1 MRSRLTLAALVLVP
15 VLAGCTLLG
24 PGTHFDVTVAT
35 EAQGA
40 VLAQGTPAS
49 HAEIFFALTD
59 ADADRPVP
67 PNRTVEAGAGEPDAE
82 LAIPANMTKAIW
94 RLPLDAR
101 GEVTVRVPV
110 QRAVDATYRLVE
122 AEPAFHVS
130 ESECPEPQRLRSSLR
145 EERLDA
151 DETLTLPF
159 FVACGDG

>member
-1 MRSRLTLAALVLVP
+1 MRYGLAVAAVALAPL
-15 VLAGCTLLG
+15 LAGCTLLG
-24 PGTHFDVTVAT
+24 PGTHYDVTVAT

-67 PNRTVEAGAGEPDAE
+67 PNRTVEAGTGEPDAE
-82 LAIPANMTKAIW
+82 LAIPTNMTKAIW

-101 GEVTVRVPV
+101 GEIAVRVPV
-110 QRAVDATYRLVE
+110 SRAVDATYRLVE

-151 DETLTLPF
+151 DESLAMPF